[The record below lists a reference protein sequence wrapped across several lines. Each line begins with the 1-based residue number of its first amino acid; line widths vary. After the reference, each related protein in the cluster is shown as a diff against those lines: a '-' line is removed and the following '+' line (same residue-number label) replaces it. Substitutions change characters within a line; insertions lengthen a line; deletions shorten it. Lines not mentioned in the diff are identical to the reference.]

1 MGSTRQP
8 SCKLSAMQA
17 DQIFPAE
24 EQPLP
29 ECVLCHL
36 ARSDGNKFYC
46 GMVERMKGRY
56 INRPM
61 LTDRE
66 VKLHRGVIV
75 DGNPIPAGTVLKVV
89 GGKASD
95 RIWCRRLMGRATPKP
110 FLVKKDELDFG
121 EEIIVVDFEATL
133 EKVHVHAV
141 QVGDLLFPVR
151 GHGGEV
157 AVVMQISGEWVAAN
171 EAGSYTGGRV
181 TKLRLPVW
189 LAREK
194 DIDPSRR

>member
-1 MGSTRQP
+1 
-8 SCKLSAMQA
+8 MQA
-17 DQIFPAE
+17 DKIFPAE

-36 ARSDGNKFYC
+36 ARSDGKTFYC

-56 INRPM
+56 INRPS

-66 VKLHRGVIV
+66 VKLRRGVIV
-75 DGNPIPAGTVLKVV
+75 DGNAIPSGTVLNIV

-95 RIWCRRLMGRATPKP
+95 RIWCRRLQGRATPKP
-110 FLVKKDELDFG
+110 FLVDKTAIDFG

-133 EKVHVHAV
+133 DQVFLHAV
-141 QVGDLLFPVR
+141 QIGDLLFPVR

-157 AVVMQISGEWVAAN
+157 ALVMEIAGEWVAAN
-171 EAGSYTGGRV
+171 EAASYIGGPV

-194 DIDPSRR
+194 GLPVIRR